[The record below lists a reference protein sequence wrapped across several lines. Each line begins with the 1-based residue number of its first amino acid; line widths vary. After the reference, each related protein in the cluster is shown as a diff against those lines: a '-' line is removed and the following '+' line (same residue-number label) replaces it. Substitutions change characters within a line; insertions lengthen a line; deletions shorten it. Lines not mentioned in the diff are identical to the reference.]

1 MAVLGNHIGDLDAL
15 PVYESFKEMFGQI
28 ADLCEARPERVIH
41 DLHPDYLSSR
51 YAETSGIQA
60 RGCQHHLAHVLSCV
74 GEHGITGSVL
84 GVAWDGNGFG
94 TDETLWGGEFI
105 RVDDGSWSRVA
116 FFRPFRLPGGE
127 AAIREP
133 RRAALG
139 VLYEFL
145 GHKMF
150 GVDWLNPMTACTK
163 RELQILSTM
172 LYRGFNTPLTSSVC
186 RLFDAV
192 ASLTDVRQVSTF
204 SEQASLELE
213 ASCRGVS
220 NGSPYKFHIESRE
233 GQPSMID
240 WEPTIRELVR
250 DVNRR
255 VSPGKV
261 AAKFHNTM
269 AEIVVQVAKRAGNRT
284 VVLTGDTFENRFLT
298 ERTVERLESESFEV
312 FSRTGVEGGSRRNSW
327 TTSSANS
334 LTRFGSPVSP
344 TVR

>member
-1 MAVLGNHIGDLDAL
+1 
-15 PVYESFKEMFGQI
+15 
-28 ADLCEARPERVIH
+28 VIR

-51 YAETSGIQA
+51 YAEGAGFKA

-105 RVDDGSWSRVA
+105 RVDDGESWSRVA

-150 GVDWLNPMTACTK
+150 GVDWLNPMKACTK

-172 LYRGFNTPLTSSVC
+172 LHRGFNTPRTSSVC

-192 ASLTDVRQVSTF
+192 ASLTDLRQISTF
-204 SEQASLELE
+204 PAQASLELE
-213 ASCRGVS
+213 GACRDLP
-220 NGSPYKFHIESRE
+220 NDATYKFHIESCE
-233 GQPSMID
+233 GRPSIVD
-240 WEPTIRELVR
+240 WEPTIREMVR
-250 DVNRR
+250 DVNRK
-255 VSPGKV
+255 VAPGKV

-269 AEIVVQVAKRAGNRT
+269 AEIVVQVAKRAGNRS
-284 VVLTGDTFENRFLT
+284 VVLTGDTFENRLLT
-298 ERTVERLESESFEV
+298 ERTVDRLESENFEV
-312 FSRTGVEGGSRRNSW
+312 FLNQAVPPNDGGIALGQIVWGNRCAASES
-327 TTSSANS
+327 
-334 LTRFGSPVSP
+334 
-344 TVR
+344 